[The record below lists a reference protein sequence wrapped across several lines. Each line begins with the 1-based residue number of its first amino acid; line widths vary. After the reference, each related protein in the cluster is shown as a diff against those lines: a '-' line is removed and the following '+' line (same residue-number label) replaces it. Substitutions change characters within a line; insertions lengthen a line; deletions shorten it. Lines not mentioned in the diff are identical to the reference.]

1 MRETNELTN
10 YVLLAQEVRATK
22 PTADVFRYLPDVP
35 RAWLDDAAIPADPAL
50 WEPARFRDFIR
61 ERRRHLAAQMNDALK
76 ALAGDAPAG

>member
-50 WEPARFRDFIR
+50 LVCRSGSFAFRITVT
-61 ERRRHLAAQMNDALK
+61 
-76 ALAGDAPAG
+76 